1 VRVTFGSVGPQGR
14 ISRLFRRGEPDIV
27 VLTVVPNEAIAG
39 MMCSLLAS
47 EGIEAAQKSAGGAL
61 PYGGV
66 GGERMIL
73 IPASAATRAKKLIE
87 SLDPA

>member
-1 VRVTFGSVGPQGR
+1 
-14 ISRLFRRGEPDIV
+14 
-27 VLTVVPNEAIAG
+27 

>member
-1 VRVTFGSVGPQGR
+1 MGK
-14 ISRLFRRGEPDIV
+14 LLRRREPDIV

-47 EGIEAAQKSAGGAL
+47 EGIEAAQKSATGGL

-66 GGERMIL
+66 GGDRLIL
-73 IPASAATRAKKLIE
+73 VPASDVSRAERLIE
-87 SLDPA
+87 SVEPD

>member
-1 VRVTFGSVGPQGR
+1 M
-14 ISRLFRRGEPDIV
+14 FRRGEPDIV

-39 MMCSLLAS
+39 MVCSLLAS
-47 EGIEAAQKSAGGAL
+47 EGIVAAQKSASGAF

-73 IPASAATRAKKLIE
+73 IPASATARATKLIE
-87 SLDPA
+87 GVHSA

>member
-1 VRVTFGSVGPQGR
+1 M
-14 ISRLFRRGEPDIV
+14 FRRGEPDVV
-27 VLTVVPNEAIAG
+27 VLTVVPNEAMAG

-47 EGIEAAQKSAGGAL
+47 EGIEAAQKSASGAL

-87 SLDPA
+87 EVDPA

>member
-1 VRVTFGSVGPQGR
+1 MRITFGSVGLQGL
-14 ISRLFRRGEPDIV
+14 ISRLSRRGEPDIV

-47 EGIEAAQKSAGGAL
+47 EGIEAAQKSASGAL

-73 IPASAATRAKKLIE
+73 IPASAATRAKELIE
-87 SLDPA
+87 SVDPA

>member
-1 VRVTFGSVGPQGR
+1 VRVSFGLMGLRAR
-14 ISRLFRRGEPDIV
+14 ISGLFRRGEPDIV
-27 VLTVVPNEAIAG
+27 VLTVVPNEALAR

-47 EGIEAAQKSAGGAL
+47 EGIEAAQKSARGAL

-87 SLDPA
+87 SVEPA

>member
-1 VRVTFGSVGPQGR
+1 MRITFGSLGVQGL
-14 ISRLFRRGEPDIV
+14 ISRLFRRSEPDIV
-27 VLTVVPNEAIAG
+27 VLTVVPNEAMAG

-47 EGIEAAQKSAGGAL
+47 EGIEAAQKSASGAL

-73 IPASAATRAKKLIE
+73 IPASAATQAKKLIE
-87 SLDPA
+87 SVDPA